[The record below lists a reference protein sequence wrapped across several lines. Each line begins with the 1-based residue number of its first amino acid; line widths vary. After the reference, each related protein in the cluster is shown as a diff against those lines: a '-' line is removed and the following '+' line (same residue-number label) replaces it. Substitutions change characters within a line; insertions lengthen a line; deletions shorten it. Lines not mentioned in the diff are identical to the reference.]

1 MYLALRRTGWHISRA
16 DQLSASLC
24 AVGVCSFLFHA
35 SLRQWAQFSDDVS
48 MLFLAAALLQR
59 LCCGGGQHQPP
70 GARAARV
77 VTVAIYATVGGMSAA
92 YMSTGNLLVH
102 LSMFVAMLLLIG
114 LRTVYLVNRQ
124 VPREKAGYLW
134 RFGTVCAC
142 LALAFLVWNIDLEWC
157 FELRRLRN
165 AVGLPWALLLE
176 LHGWWHVLTALGAT
190 LHIDL
195 VRDLCP

>member
-1 MYLALRRTGWHISRA
+1 
-16 DQLSASLC
+16 
-24 AVGVCSFLFHA
+24 
-35 SLRQWAQFSDDVS
+35 